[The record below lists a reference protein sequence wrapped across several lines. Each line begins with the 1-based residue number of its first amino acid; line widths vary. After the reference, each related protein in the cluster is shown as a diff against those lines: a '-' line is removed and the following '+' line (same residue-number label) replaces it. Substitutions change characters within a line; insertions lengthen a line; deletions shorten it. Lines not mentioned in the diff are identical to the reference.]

1 LSQRSSPAP
10 PKIRRAL
17 AVQIWP
23 DALFTQAIRTRI
35 VVAANSRQAV
45 SIVGDEMV
53 YLMADG

>member
-35 VVAANSRQAV
+35 FVGDATLQAV
-45 SIVGDEMV
+45 SIVGDEV
-53 YLMADG
+53 VNLMADG